1 MKSRIQTVTA
11 DGFETNVAQ
20 KMPKIRKLE
29 EPHTLIL
36 EQDPQPQEKRGDP
49 IPVQTSTDDPTLL
62 PEMSLSEKQPERKM
76 ILESSQKGIAS
87 ESSLDVLTLIEDLH
101 GQLLASA
108 QAKKALETDLASY
121 KKSIQQLSQ
130 DNQELRRQ
138 WETLSK
144 EDQKLKEIQC
154 ESIYLR
160 EEHADALERIKA
172 FQQEVR
178 EMKKVL
184 TKATQERE
192 EALDRIRELESRVE
206 QSEMMKIKGK
216 LKEREASLFSEEN
229 RELQSKLEEAIA
241 RNTDLERKYETL
253 KKSFGEVRESLTF
266 LRDSCKANYYNLSE
280 TAD

>member
-1 MKSRIQTVTA
+1 MKPRIQTAAA

-36 EQDPQPQEKRGDP
+36 EQDSQRQEKEGDQTP
-49 IPVQTSTDDPTLL
+49 IDDQTLL
-62 PEMSLSEKQPERKM
+62 PEMSLSEKQAERKA
-76 ILESSQKGIAS
+76 IFESSQKGIAS
-87 ESSLDVLTLIEDLH
+87 ESSLDVLKLIEDLH

-108 QAKKALETDLASY
+108 QTKKALEMDLASY

-138 WETLSK
+138 WEALSK
-144 EDQKLKEIQC
+144 EDQKLKEIQS
-154 ESIYLR
+154 ESIYLQ
-160 EEHADALERIKA
+160 EEHADALERIKE

-178 EMKKVL
+178 ETKKAL
-184 TKATQERE
+184 TQVTQERE

-206 QSEMMKIKGK
+206 QSEVMKIKGK

-241 RNTDLERKYETL
+241 RNTDLEKKYETL

-280 TAD
+280 STD